1 MKSNN
6 SAELAFEDE
15 LIEYLQHVGNTKQ
28 WKYAADI
35 KTTSQLWANFK
46 KILEQ
51 NNQDKLDGKSLS
63 DTEFNQVKQ
72 QIEGLNNPYK
82 AGMFLYGV
90 GGKSQVAVS
99 RDEDGKQI
107 ILTVFDQDQIGGG
120 DTVYQ
125 IVNQIQ
131 RDPVI
136 SGKKSRRFDVTLL
149 INGLPIIQIEEK
161 RDSISTDKAFNQM
174 RQYLDERQYSGIYS
188 TLQIIVGMTP
198 NEIRYMAL
206 PNDADHF
213 NTDFAFEWQDE
224 KTNRP
229 IHDWRLFASK
239 VLSIPMAHQLATNY
253 MILDGTPHHQMIKVM
268 RSYQVYA
275 TRRVMDKIRSHDF
288 EAGDQRLGYV
298 WHTTG
303 SGKTISSFKAAWL
316 ASRQPNVD
324 KVVFLVDRVALTNQ
338 TVAEYQ
344 AYDPDND
351 PERTGGGVVMD
362 TANVFDLSRKL
373 KKKKDRSVI
382 VTSTQKMATLV
393 RRHKYTDQ
401 QHIVFIVDE
410 AHRSTSGDMIKDI
423 KKAFPHSAW
432 VGYTGTPVF
441 DEETVN
447 KPKRKDAAKV
457 ITTRDI
463 FGDPLHIY
471 TIREAIADRNVLG
484 FKVDFQTTLPKE
496 TLENEYLPKFFK
508 KLNPSWTDEQIKE
521 RIKNLTPADMDDL
534 IQPSVYDN
542 NKEHVRLVVEDIYK
556 YWPNRSN
563 HGLYSAMLTTHVGGG
578 KASTPMAMMYF
589 DEFQRQN
596 KLRPADQHLKVAI
609 TFSQDTTNGDNQL
622 ENNRGLSR
630 AIEAYNAEFGTN
642 FGADTV
648 KEYTEDVTNRLAR
661 NLGDDAV
668 NLDLVIVVDQLL
680 TGFNAPM
687 LNTLYV
693 DRTLKGA
700 NLIQAYSRTNRVQDM
715 DQKPFGRIV
724 NYRWPQHSEDLMNK
738 ALTVYANRQSAAVQ
752 GELLDKPA
760 GIVEPSYEELVD
772 ELKDNVKKI
781 KELTGNFDDVP
792 KSESAQV
799 ELWHQMHEYN
809 HLMVKIKQDDKYDEK
824 HPEKLLAKV
833 SMTKQNETALTGRIA
848 NKLNRLI
855 SGRGNDNDDDMP
867 IPSLKMQHVNDVRV
881 NYDYIEE
888 LLAQLANQLHRG
900 DEAGAKKTH
909 EQLQSYTNAIED
921 EKYAAQLL
929 AFIKAL
935 FDRAV
940 QGGVYPLQGKDAGKL
955 MRSFAKGSESNEIER
970 FMQKWGLMDLTDGNN
985 RKNIAR
991 LIQQH
996 TLEHDDLDT
1005 QGELTDIIKEAQ
1017 NSYKTAA
1024 HDKDV
1029 KNLRKVQYR
1038 NHLRQAFNDFADLM
1052 KRKY

>member
-1 MKSNN
+1 M
-6 SAELAFEDE
+6 
-15 LIEYLQHVGNTKQ
+15 
-28 WKYAADI
+28 
-35 KTTSQLWANFK
+35 
-46 KILEQ
+46 
-51 NNQDKLDGKSLS
+51 
-63 DTEFNQVKQ
+63 KQ

-107 ILTVFDQDQIGGG
+107 ILTVFDQVQIGGG
-120 DTVYQ
+120 NTVYQ

-174 RQYLDERQYSGIYS
+174 RQYLDEQQYSGIYS

-484 FKVDFQTTLPKE
+484 F
-496 TLENEYLPKFFK
+496 
-508 KLNPSWTDEQIKE
+508 
-521 RIKNLTPADMDDL
+521 
-534 IQPSVYDN
+534 
-542 NKEHVRLVVEDIYK
+542 
-556 YWPNRSN
+556 
-563 HGLYSAMLTTHVGGG
+563 
-578 KASTPMAMMYF
+578 
-589 DEFQRQN
+589 
-596 KLRPADQHLKVAI
+596 
-609 TFSQDTTNGDNQL
+609 
-622 ENNRGLSR
+622 
-630 AIEAYNAEFGTN
+630 
-642 FGADTV
+642 
-648 KEYTEDVTNRLAR
+648 
-661 NLGDDAV
+661 
-668 NLDLVIVVDQLL
+668 
-680 TGFNAPM
+680 
-687 LNTLYV
+687 
-693 DRTLKGA
+693 
-700 NLIQAYSRTNRVQDM
+700 
-715 DQKPFGRIV
+715 
-724 NYRWPQHSEDLMNK
+724 
-738 ALTVYANRQSAAVQ
+738 
-752 GELLDKPA
+752 
-760 GIVEPSYEELVD
+760 
-772 ELKDNVKKI
+772 
-781 KELTGNFDDVP
+781 
-792 KSESAQV
+792 
-799 ELWHQMHEYN
+799 
-809 HLMVKIKQDDKYDEK
+809 
-824 HPEKLLAKV
+824 
-833 SMTKQNETALTGRIA
+833 
-848 NKLNRLI
+848 
-855 SGRGNDNDDDMP
+855 
-867 IPSLKMQHVNDVRV
+867 
-881 NYDYIEE
+881 
-888 LLAQLANQLHRG
+888 
-900 DEAGAKKTH
+900 
-909 EQLQSYTNAIED
+909 
-921 EKYAAQLL
+921 
-929 AFIKAL
+929 
-935 FDRAV
+935 
-940 QGGVYPLQGKDAGKL
+940 
-955 MRSFAKGSESNEIER
+955 
-970 FMQKWGLMDLTDGNN
+970 
-985 RKNIAR
+985 
-991 LIQQH
+991 
-996 TLEHDDLDT
+996 
-1005 QGELTDIIKEAQ
+1005 
-1017 NSYKTAA
+1017 
-1024 HDKDV
+1024 
-1029 KNLRKVQYR
+1029 
-1038 NHLRQAFNDFADLM
+1038 
-1052 KRKY
+1052 